1 MQLEKA
7 TTLIEQFENC
17 TLPKEQWTHTAH
29 FIVAL
34 GYCLKFPLPVAIQK
48 ISAGIRTYNVSVGGQ
63 NTDTSGY
70 HETITLFYATTIA
83 HYLVTAGVTSL
94 TTAGITSLTDEQI
107 TAFLH
112 QPFLAKDYTLQF
124 YSKELLMSK
133 EARLGWVPPDKSPV
147 STL

>member
-1 MQLEKA
+1 
-7 TTLIEQFENC
+7 
-17 TLPKEQWTHTAH
+17 
-29 FIVAL
+29 
-34 GYCLKFPLPVAIQK
+34 VAIQK

-70 HETITLFYATTIA
+70 HETITLFYTTTIA
-83 HYLVTAGVTSL
+83 HYLVTAGV
-94 TTAGITSLTDEQI
+94 TSLTDEQI

-133 EARLGWVPPDKSPV
+133 EARLGWVPPDKR
-147 STL
+147 TLDQATTQHTVPTL